1 MKKMFSK
8 EVKIGIGFIVA
19 LFLLY
24 TGINFLKGINI
35 FKPANSYTVVF
46 DDVTGLTL
54 STPVMLNGYQ
64 VGLVYSM
71 ELDQQDKNNKVAVVL
86 NLDKGVKIT
95 KGSKIKL
102 DVSLMGSATVIIDR
116 NPESQELYT
125 SSDRIQ
131 GVRQLGM
138 MESMSQ
144 TVLPQVGNLIPK
156 IDSILSGVQL
166 LVTNPALTKSLDN
179 VNVITSELTTA
190 SKQLNQMMTVMNRDV
205 PKLANNMTVVSS
217 DLAQVSGQFK
227 TMDFQ
232 KSYQSIDSTLQNIQA
247 LTNKLNSKDNSVGLL
262 MNDRQLYDSLVSTMG
277 NASLLLKDVKD
288 NPSKYINV
296 KVF

>member
-8 EVKIGIGFIVA
+8 EVKIGIGFVVA

-54 STPVMLNGYQ
+54 SSPVILNGYQ

-71 ELDQQDKNNKVAVVL
+71 ELDQQEENKVAVVL

-102 DVSLMGSATVIIDR
+102 DVSLMGSATVIIDK
-116 NPESQELYT
+116 NPETQELYT
-125 SSDRIQ
+125 SSDRIP
-131 GVRQLGM
+131 GIRQLGM

-166 LVTNPALTKSLDN
+166 LVTNPALAQSLQN

-190 SKQLNQMMTVMNRDV
+190 SRQLNQMMTVMNKDI
-205 PKLANNMTVVSS
+205 PKLANNMTTVSS

-247 LTNKLNSKDNSVGLL
+247 LTNKLNSKDNSVGLM

-277 NASLLLKDVKD
+277 NASLLLKDVKE

>member
-8 EVKIGIGFIVA
+8 EVKIGIGFVVA

-54 STPVMLNGYQ
+54 SSPVILNGYQ

-71 ELDQQDKNNKVAVVL
+71 ELDQQEDNKVAVVL

-102 DVSLMGSATVIIDR
+102 DVSLMGSATVIIDK
-116 NPESQELYT
+116 NPETQELYT
-125 SSDRIQ
+125 SSDRIP
-131 GVRQLGM
+131 GIRQLGM

-166 LVTNPALTKSLDN
+166 LVTNPALAQSLEN

-190 SKQLNQMMTVMNRDV
+190 SRQLNQMMTVMNKDI
-205 PKLANNMTVVSS
+205 PKLANNMTTVSS

-277 NASLLLKDVKD
+277 NASLLLKDVKE

>member
-8 EVKIGIGFIVA
+8 EVKIGIGFVVA

-54 STPVMLNGYQ
+54 SSPVILNGYQ

-71 ELDQQDKNNKVAVVL
+71 ELDQQEEDKVAVVL

-102 DVSLMGSATVIIDR
+102 DVSLMGSATVIIDK
-116 NPESQELYT
+116 NPETQELYT
-125 SSDRIQ
+125 SSDRIP
-131 GVRQLGM
+131 GIRQLGM

-166 LVTNPALTKSLDN
+166 IVTNPALAQSLQN

-190 SKQLNQMMTVMNRDV
+190 SRQLNQMMTVMNKDI
-205 PKLANNMTVVSS
+205 PKLANNMTTVSS

-277 NASLLLKDVKD
+277 NASLLLKDVKE

>member
-1 MKKMFSK
+1 MFSK
-8 EVKIGIGFIVA
+8 EVKIGIGFVVA

-24 TGINFLKGINI
+24 AGINFLKGINI

-54 STPVMLNGYQ
+54 SSPVIMNGYQ

-71 ELDQQDKNNKVAVVL
+71 ELDQKEDNKVVVVL
-86 NLDKGVKIT
+86 NLNKGVKIT
-95 KGSKIKL
+95 KGSKVKL
-102 DVSLMGSATVIIDR
+102 DVSLMGSATVIIDK
-116 NPESQELYT
+116 NPETQELYT
-125 SSDRIQ
+125 SSDRIP
-131 GVRQLGM
+131 GIRQLGM
-138 MESMSQ
+138 MESMGQ

-166 LVTNPALTKSLDN
+166 LVTNPALTQSLEN

-190 SKQLNQMMTVMNRDV
+190 SRQLNQMMTVMNKDI
-205 PKLANNMTVVSS
+205 PKLANNMTTVSS

-277 NASLLLKDVKD
+277 NASLLLKDVKE

>member
-1 MKKMFSK
+1 MFSK
-8 EVKIGIGFIVA
+8 EVKIGIGFVVA

-54 STPVMLNGYQ
+54 SSPVILNGYQ

-71 ELDQQDKNNKVAVVL
+71 ELDQQEENKVAVVL

-102 DVSLMGSATVIIDR
+102 DVSLMGSATVIIDK
-116 NPESQELYT
+116 NPETQELYT
-125 SSDRIQ
+125 SSDRIP
-131 GVRQLGM
+131 GIRQLGM

-166 LVTNPALTKSLDN
+166 LVTNPALAQSLQN

-190 SKQLNQMMTVMNRDV
+190 SRQLNQMMTVMNKDI
-205 PKLANNMTVVSS
+205 PKLANNMTTVSS
-217 DLAQVSGQFK
+217 YLAQVSGQFK

-277 NASLLLKDVKD
+277 NASLLLKDVKE

>member
-1 MKKMFSK
+1 MFSK
-8 EVKIGIGFIVA
+8 EVKIGIGFVVA

-54 STPVMLNGYQ
+54 SSPVILNGYQ

-71 ELDQQDKNNKVAVVL
+71 ELDQQEENKVAVVL

-102 DVSLMGSATVIIDR
+102 DVSLMGSATVIIDK
-116 NPESQELYT
+116 NPETQELYT
-125 SSDRIQ
+125 SSDRIP
-131 GVRQLGM
+131 GIRQLGM

-166 LVTNPALTKSLDN
+166 LVTNPALAQSLQN

-190 SKQLNQMMTVMNRDV
+190 SRQLNQMMTVMNKDI
-205 PKLANNMTVVSS
+205 PKLANNMTTVSS

-277 NASLLLKDVKD
+277 NASLLLKDVKE

>member
-1 MKKMFSK
+1 MFSK
-8 EVKIGIGFIVA
+8 EVKIGIGFVVA

-35 FKPANSYTVVF
+35 FKPANSYTVIF

-54 STPVMLNGYQ
+54 SSPVILNGYQ

-71 ELDQQDKNNKVAVVL
+71 ELDQKEDNKVAVVL

-102 DVSLMGSATVIIDR
+102 DVSLMGSATVVIDK
-116 NPESQELYT
+116 NPETQELYT
-125 SSDRIQ
+125 SSDRIP
-131 GVRQLGM
+131 GIRQLGM

-166 LVTNPALTKSLDN
+166 LVTNPALAQSLQN

-190 SKQLNQMMTVMNRDV
+190 SKQLNQMMTVMNKDI
-205 PKLANNMTVVSS
+205 PKLANNMTTVSS

-232 KSYQSIDSTLQNIQA
+232 KSYQSIDSTLQNIQT

-277 NASLLLKDVKD
+277 NASLLLKDVKE

>member
-1 MKKMFSK
+1 MKKVFSK
-8 EVKIGIGFIVA
+8 EVKIGIGFVVA

-54 STPVMLNGYQ
+54 SSPVILNGYQ

-71 ELDQQDKNNKVAVVL
+71 ELDQQEENKVAVVL

-102 DVSLMGSATVIIDR
+102 DVSLMGSATVIIDK
-116 NPESQELYT
+116 NPETQELYT
-125 SSDRIQ
+125 SSDRIP
-131 GVRQLGM
+131 GIRQLGM

-166 LVTNPALTKSLDN
+166 LVTNPALAQSLQN

-190 SKQLNQMMTVMNRDV
+190 SRQLNQMMTVMNKDI
-205 PKLANNMTVVSS
+205 PKLANNMTTVSS

-277 NASLLLKDVKD
+277 NASLLLKDVKE

>member
-1 MKKMFSK
+1 MKKVFSK
-8 EVKIGIGFIVA
+8 EVKIGIGFVVA

-35 FKPANSYTVVF
+35 FKPANSYTVIF

-54 STPVMLNGYQ
+54 STPVILNGYQ

-71 ELDQQDKNNKVAVVL
+71 ELDQDKNDKVAVVL

-95 KGSKIKL
+95 KGSKVKL
-102 DVSLMGSATVIIDR
+102 DVSLMGSATVIIDK
-116 NPESQELYT
+116 NPETEELYT
-125 SSDRIQ
+125 SSDRIP
-131 GVRQLGM
+131 GIRQLGM

-156 IDSILSGVQL
+156 IDSILLGVQL
-166 LVTNPALTKSLDN
+166 LVTNPALTQSLEN
-179 VNVITSELTTA
+179 VTVITSELTAA
-190 SKQLNQMMTVMNRDV
+190 SKQLNQMMAIMNRDI
-205 PKLANNMTVVSS
+205 PKLSTNMTAVSS
-217 DLAQVSGQFK
+217 DLAQVSGKFK
-227 TMDFQ
+227 TMDFE

>member
-8 EVKIGIGFIVA
+8 EVKIGIGFVVA

-54 STPVMLNGYQ
+54 SSPVILNGYQ

-71 ELDQQDKNNKVAVVL
+71 ELDQQEENKVAVVL

-102 DVSLMGSATVIIDR
+102 DVSLMGSATVIIDK
-116 NPESQELYT
+116 NPETQELYT
-125 SSDRIQ
+125 SSDRIP
-131 GVRQLGM
+131 GIRQLGM

-166 LVTNPALTKSLDN
+166 LVTNPALAQSLQN

-190 SKQLNQMMTVMNRDV
+190 SRQLNQMMTVMNKDI
-205 PKLANNMTVVSS
+205 PKLANNMTTVSS

-277 NASLLLKDVKD
+277 NASLLLKDVKE

>member
-1 MKKMFSK
+1 MFSK
-8 EVKIGIGFIVA
+8 EVKIGIGFVVA

-54 STPVMLNGYQ
+54 SSPVILNGYQ

-71 ELDQQDKNNKVAVVL
+71 ELDQQEENKVAVVL

-102 DVSLMGSATVIIDR
+102 DVSLMGSATVIIDK
-116 NPESQELYT
+116 NPETQELYT
-125 SSDRIQ
+125 SSDRIP
-131 GVRQLGM
+131 GIRQLGM

-156 IDSILSGVQL
+156 VDSILSGVQL
-166 LVTNPALTKSLDN
+166 LVTNPALAQSLQN

-190 SKQLNQMMTVMNRDV
+190 SRQLNQMMTVMNKDI
-205 PKLANNMTVVSS
+205 PKLANNMTTVSS

-277 NASLLLKDVKD
+277 NASLLLKDVKE

>member
-1 MKKMFSK
+1 MKKVFSK
-8 EVKIGIGFIVA
+8 EVKIGIGFVVA

-35 FKPANSYTVVF
+35 FKPANSYTVIF

-54 STPVMLNGYQ
+54 STPVILNGYQ

-71 ELDQQDKNNKVAVVL
+71 ELDQDKNDKVAVVL

-95 KGSKIKL
+95 KGSKVKL
-102 DVSLMGSATVIIDR
+102 DVSLMGSATVIIDK
-116 NPESQELYT
+116 NPETEELYT
-125 SSDRIQ
+125 SSDRIP
-131 GVRQLGM
+131 GIRQLGM

-156 IDSILSGVQL
+156 IDSILLGVQL
-166 LVTNPALTKSLDN
+166 LVTNPALTQSLEN
-179 VNVITSELTTA
+179 VTVITSELTAA
-190 SKQLNQMMTVMNRDV
+190 SKQLNQMMAVMNRDI
-205 PKLANNMTVVSS
+205 PKLSTNMTAVSS
-217 DLAQVSGQFK
+217 DLAQVSGKFK
-227 TMDFQ
+227 TMDFE

>member
-8 EVKIGIGFIVA
+8 EVKIGIGFVVA

-35 FKPANSYTVVF
+35 FKPANSYTVIF

-54 STPVMLNGYQ
+54 SSPVILNGYQ

-71 ELDQQDKNNKVAVVL
+71 ELDQKEDNKVAVVL

-102 DVSLMGSATVIIDR
+102 DVSLMGSATVVIDK
-116 NPESQELYT
+116 NPETQELYT
-125 SSDRIQ
+125 SSDRIP
-131 GVRQLGM
+131 GIRQLGM

-166 LVTNPALTKSLDN
+166 LVTNPALAQSLQN

-190 SKQLNQMMTVMNRDV
+190 SKQLNQMMTVMNKDI
-205 PKLANNMTVVSS
+205 PKLANNMTTVSS

-232 KSYQSIDSTLQNIQA
+232 KSYQSIDSTLQNIQT

-277 NASLLLKDVKD
+277 NASLLLKDVKE

>member
-1 MKKMFSK
+1 MFSK
-8 EVKIGIGFIVA
+8 EVKIGIGFVVA

-54 STPVMLNGYQ
+54 SSPVILNGYQ

-71 ELDQQDKNNKVAVVL
+71 ELDQQEENKVAVVL

-102 DVSLMGSATVIIDR
+102 DVSLMGSATVIIDK
-116 NPESQELYT
+116 NPETQELYT
-125 SSDRIQ
+125 SSDRIP
-131 GVRQLGM
+131 GIRQLGM

-166 LVTNPALTKSLDN
+166 LVTNPALAQSLEN

-190 SKQLNQMMTVMNRDV
+190 SRQLNQMMTVMNKDI
-205 PKLANNMTVVSS
+205 PKLANNMTTVSS

-277 NASLLLKDVKD
+277 NASLLLKDVKE

>member
-8 EVKIGIGFIVA
+8 EVKIGIGFVVA

-54 STPVMLNGYQ
+54 SSPVILNGYQ

-71 ELDQQDKNNKVAVVL
+71 ELDQQEENKVAVVL

-102 DVSLMGSATVIIDR
+102 DVSLMGSATVIIDK
-116 NPESQELYT
+116 NPETQELYT
-125 SSDRIQ
+125 SSDRIP
-131 GVRQLGM
+131 GIRQLGM

-166 LVTNPALTKSLDN
+166 LVTNPALAQSLEN

-190 SKQLNQMMTVMNRDV
+190 SRQLNQMMTVMNKDI
-205 PKLANNMTVVSS
+205 PKLANNMTTVSS

-277 NASLLLKDVKD
+277 NASLLLKDVKEI
-288 NPSKYINV
+288 PSKYINV

>member
-8 EVKIGIGFIVA
+8 EVKIGIGFVVA

-54 STPVMLNGYQ
+54 SSPVILNGYQ

-71 ELDQQDKNNKVAVVL
+71 ELDQQEENKVAVVL

-102 DVSLMGSATVIIDR
+102 DVSLMGSATVIIDK
-116 NPESQELYT
+116 NPETQELYT
-125 SSDRIQ
+125 SSDRIP
-131 GVRQLGM
+131 GIRQLSM

-166 LVTNPALTKSLDN
+166 LVTNPALAQSLQN

-190 SKQLNQMMTVMNRDV
+190 SRQLNQMMTVMNKDI
-205 PKLANNMTVVSS
+205 PKLANNMTTVSS

-277 NASLLLKDVKD
+277 NASLLLKDVKE

>member
-1 MKKMFSK
+1 MFSK
-8 EVKIGIGFIVA
+8 EVKIGIGFVVA

-54 STPVMLNGYQ
+54 SSPVILNGYQ

-71 ELDQQDKNNKVAVVL
+71 ELDQQEENKVAVVL
-86 NLDKGVKIT
+86 NLDKSVKIT

-102 DVSLMGSATVIIDR
+102 DVSLMGSATVIIDK
-116 NPESQELYT
+116 NPETQELYT
-125 SSDRIQ
+125 SSDRIP
-131 GVRQLGM
+131 GIRQLGM

-166 LVTNPALTKSLDN
+166 LVTNPALAQSLQN

-190 SKQLNQMMTVMNRDV
+190 SRQLNQMMTVMNKDI
-205 PKLANNMTVVSS
+205 PKLANNMTTVSS

-277 NASLLLKDVKD
+277 NASLLLKDVKE

>member
-8 EVKIGIGFIVA
+8 EVKIGIGFVVA

-54 STPVMLNGYQ
+54 SSPVILNGYQ

-71 ELDQQDKNNKVAVVL
+71 ELDQQEENKVAVVL

-102 DVSLMGSATVIIDR
+102 DVSLMGSATVIIDK
-116 NPESQELYT
+116 NPETQELYT
-125 SSDRIQ
+125 SSDRIP
-131 GVRQLGM
+131 GIRQLGM

-166 LVTNPALTKSLDN
+166 LVTNPALAQSLQN

-190 SKQLNQMMTVMNRDV
+190 SRQLNQMMTVMNKDI
-205 PKLANNMTVVSS
+205 PKLANNMTTVSS

-232 KSYQSIDSTLQNIQA
+232 KSYQLIDSTLQNIQA

-277 NASLLLKDVKD
+277 NASLLLKDVKE

>member
-1 MKKMFSK
+1 MFSK
-8 EVKIGIGFIVA
+8 EVKIGIGFVVA

-54 STPVMLNGYQ
+54 SSPVILNGYQ

-71 ELDQQDKNNKVAVVL
+71 ELDQQEENKVAVVL

-102 DVSLMGSATVIIDR
+102 DVSLMGSATVIIDK
-116 NPESQELYT
+116 NPETQELYT
-125 SSDRIQ
+125 SSDRIP
-131 GVRQLGM
+131 GIRQLGM

-166 LVTNPALTKSLDN
+166 LVTNPALAQSLQN

-190 SKQLNQMMTVMNRDV
+190 SRQLNQMMTVMNKDI
-205 PKLANNMTVVSS
+205 PKLANNMTTVSS

-247 LTNKLNSKDNSVGLL
+247 LTNKLNSKDNSVGLM

-277 NASLLLKDVKD
+277 NASLLLKDVKE

>member
-8 EVKIGIGFIVA
+8 EVKIGIGFVVA

-54 STPVMLNGYQ
+54 SSPVILNGYQ

-71 ELDQQDKNNKVAVVL
+71 ELDQQEENKVAVVL

-102 DVSLMGSATVIIDR
+102 DVSLMGSATVIIDK
-116 NPESQELYT
+116 NPETQELYT
-125 SSDRIQ
+125 SSDRIP
-131 GVRQLGM
+131 GIRQLGM

-166 LVTNPALTKSLDN
+166 LVTNPALAQSLEN

-190 SKQLNQMMTVMNRDV
+190 SRQLNQMMTVMNKDI
-205 PKLANNMTVVSS
+205 PKLANNMTTVSS

-277 NASLLLKDVKD
+277 NASLLLKDVKE

>member
-1 MKKMFSK
+1 MFSK
-8 EVKIGIGFIVA
+8 EVKIGIGFVVA

-54 STPVMLNGYQ
+54 SSPVILNGYQ

-71 ELDQQDKNNKVAVVL
+71 ELDQQEENKVAVVL
-86 NLDKGVKIT
+86 NLDKDVKIT

-102 DVSLMGSATVIIDR
+102 DVSLMGSATVIIDK
-116 NPESQELYT
+116 NPETQELYT
-125 SSDRIQ
+125 SSDRIP
-131 GVRQLGM
+131 GIRQLGM

-166 LVTNPALTKSLDN
+166 LVTNPALAQSLQN

-190 SKQLNQMMTVMNRDV
+190 SRQLNQMMTVMNKDI
-205 PKLANNMTVVSS
+205 PKLANNMTTVSS

-277 NASLLLKDVKD
+277 NASLLLKDVKE

>member
-1 MKKMFSK
+1 MKKAFSK
-8 EVKIGIGFIVA
+8 EVKIGIGFVVA

-35 FKPANSYTVVF
+35 FKPANSYTVIF

-54 STPVMLNGYQ
+54 STPVILNGYQ

-71 ELDQQDKNNKVAVVL
+71 ELDQDKNDKVAVVL

-102 DVSLMGSATVIIDR
+102 DVSLMGSATVIIDK
-116 NPESQELYT
+116 NPETEELYS
-125 SSDRIQ
+125 SSDRIP
-131 GVRQLGM
+131 GIRQLGM

-166 LVTNPALTKSLDN
+166 LVTNPALTQSLEN
-179 VNVITSELTTA
+179 VTVITSELTAA
-190 SKQLNQMMTVMNRDV
+190 SKQLNQMMAVMNRDI
-205 PKLANNMTVVSS
+205 PKLSTNMTAVSS
-217 DLAQVSGQFK
+217 DLAQVSGKFK
-227 TMDFQ
+227 TLDFQ
-232 KSYQSIDSTLQNIQA
+232 KSYQSIDSTLQNIQT

-277 NASLLLKDVKD
+277 NASLLLKDVKE

>member
-8 EVKIGIGFIVA
+8 EVKIGIGFVVA

-54 STPVMLNGYQ
+54 SSPVILNGYQ

-71 ELDQQDKNNKVAVVL
+71 ELDLQEENKVAVVL

-102 DVSLMGSATVIIDR
+102 DVSLMGSATVIIDK
-116 NPESQELYT
+116 NPETQELYT
-125 SSDRIQ
+125 SSDRIP
-131 GVRQLGM
+131 GIRQLGM

-166 LVTNPALTKSLDN
+166 LVTNPALAQSLQN

-190 SKQLNQMMTVMNRDV
+190 SRQLNQMMTVMNKDI
-205 PKLANNMTVVSS
+205 PKLANNMTTVSS

-277 NASLLLKDVKD
+277 NASLLLKDVKE

>member
-8 EVKIGIGFIVA
+8 EVKIGIGFVVA

-54 STPVMLNGYQ
+54 SSPVILNGYQ

-71 ELDQQDKNNKVAVVL
+71 ELDQQEENKVAVVL
-86 NLDKGVKIT
+86 NLDKGVKVT

-102 DVSLMGSATVIIDR
+102 DVSLMGSATVIIDK
-116 NPESQELYT
+116 NPETQELYT
-125 SSDRIQ
+125 SSDRIP
-131 GVRQLGM
+131 GIRQLGM

-166 LVTNPALTKSLDN
+166 LVTNPALAQSLQN

-190 SKQLNQMMTVMNRDV
+190 SRQLNQMMTVMNKDI
-205 PKLANNMTVVSS
+205 PKLANNMTTVSS

-277 NASLLLKDVKD
+277 NASLLLKDVKE